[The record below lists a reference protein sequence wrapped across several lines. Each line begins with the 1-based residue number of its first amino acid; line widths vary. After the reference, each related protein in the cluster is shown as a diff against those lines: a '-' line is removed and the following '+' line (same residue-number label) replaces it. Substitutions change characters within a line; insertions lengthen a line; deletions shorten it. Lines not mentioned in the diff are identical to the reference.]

1 MKKFV
6 ALLLSLFHL
15 TVSADTV
22 IIGTIMLLVPGLAIT
37 NAVRDSIAG
46 DLISGLAR
54 GAEALLIAVAVALG
68 NGAGMMLWIWMGGI
82 IG

>member
-1 MKKFV
+1 
-6 ALLLSLFHL
+6 
-15 TVSADTV
+15 
-22 IIGTIMLLVPGLAIT
+22 MLLVPGLAIT

-68 NGAGMMLWIWMGGI
+68 NGLGMMLWIWMGGM

>member
-1 MKKFV
+1 
-6 ALLLSLFHL
+6 
-15 TVSADTV
+15 
-22 IIGTIMLLVPGLAIT
+22 MLLVPGLAIT

-54 GAEALLIAVAVALG
+54 AVEALLIAVAVALG
-68 NGAGMMLWIWMGGI
+68 NGAGMIIWIWMGGI